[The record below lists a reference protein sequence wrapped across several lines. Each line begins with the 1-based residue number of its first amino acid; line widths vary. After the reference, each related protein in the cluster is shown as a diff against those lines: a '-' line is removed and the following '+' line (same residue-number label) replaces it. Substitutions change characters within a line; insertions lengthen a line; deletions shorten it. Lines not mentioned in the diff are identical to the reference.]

1 MGYKQFNI
9 NPEKNK
15 EFKLTEKASM
25 ILKKCIELSG
35 ENVYGDY
42 DLFKITSY
50 IEKFIPHSTD
60 MEVLNLGT
68 TFQVMDSIEYL
79 KQNSLI

>member
-15 EFKLTEKASM
+15 EFKLTEKTVM

-35 ENVYGDY
+35 EDVRNDY
-42 DLFKITSY
+42 DLFKITTY
-50 IEKFIPHSTD
+50 IEKLIPHSTD

-79 KQNSLI
+79 KSNQLV

>member
-35 ENVYGDY
+35 EDVYKDY
-42 DLFKITSY
+42 DLFKITEY

-79 KQNSLI
+79 KQNNLI